1 MSFAYILCAADLPQP
16 VSFDPQ
22 VFPAQTDDQTVI
34 RHNID
39 IR

>member
-1 MSFAYILCAADLPQP
+1 MSFAYLLHVADLPQP
-16 VSFDPQ
+16 VSSDPQ

-34 RHNID
+34 RHSIG